1 MKTNR
6 KIIFCILIIAFF
18 SFPGCGNL
26 HFKNYGRIV
35 PDNDVTNTFA
45 GFQTDSNFNYYISGS
60 DVYPTSILG
69 LNKAYILDTDV
80 WKEIEMTP
88 KIFTELVTNM
98 QIRLIECCLQY
109 QQGYAILDNKGNK
122 IGIWYS
128 MLSGSIAVQMK
139 GNNKV
144 TIYPPSDTN
153 EYKAYE
159 GKLGRH

>member
-1 MKTNR
+1 MKTKR
-6 KIIFCILIIAFF
+6 KIMFCILITAFF
-18 SFPGCGNL
+18 SFSGCSIL
-26 HFKNYGRIV
+26 HFKDFGKIV
-35 PDNDVTNTFA
+35 PDNDVTNAFTK
-45 GFQTDSNFNYYISGS
+45 FQIDSNFKYYISGS

-69 LNKAYILDTDV
+69 LNKVYTLDTDV
-80 WKEIEMTP
+80 WKEMEMTP
-88 KIFTELVTNM
+88 KIFNELVTHM

-144 TIYPPSDTN
+144 TIYPPSDTA

-159 GKLGRH
+159 GKLSR